1 MKSCDKLVIMVVT
14 DVKEFFV
21 VIGFFLI
28 YDQIRLDGR
37 RMQRYFKIG
46 LCVFIGCMIL
56 GGCGGPKLPTDFLES
71 SLVIDKEGSV
81 TEYLVSSFE
90 KDFYDVAELERMV
103 KQEAASFNGSLA
115 SESGKSPVQVLGV
128 EKLAGMGN
136 QVRVNRVFDKPDT
149 YSKNSGEEFFYGT
162 VASARAQLEKI
173 GDSQQVK
180 NSKGEPR
187 DISQLLGM
195 PERHMVLTKARMVI
209 YCPFQVEFM
218 SDNLSQREDG
228 GVDTTGIADG
238 EWGII
243 VLKK

>member
-14 DVKEFFV
+14 DVKAKRV
-21 VIGFFLI
+21 FLL
-28 YDQIRLDGR
+28 YGMDGR
-37 RMQRYFKIG
+37 RMQHYLKTG
-46 LCVFIGCMIL
+46 LCVVIGCVL
-56 GGCGGPKLPTDFLES
+56 LVGCGGPKLPTDFLES

-103 KQEAASFNGSLA
+103 REEAASFNGSLA
-115 SESGKSPVQVLGV
+115 TESGKSPVQVLSV
-128 EKLAGMGN
+128 ERLGGMDN
-136 QVRVNRVFDKPDT
+136 QVRVNRVFDKSDT
-149 YSKNSGEEFFYGT
+149 YSQNSGEEFFYGT

-187 DISQLLGM
+187 EISQLLGM
-195 PERHMVLTKARMVI
+195 PERHMVLTKTKTVI
-209 YCPFQVEFM
+209 YCPFQVEYL
-218 SDNLSQREDG
+218 SDNLIQREDG